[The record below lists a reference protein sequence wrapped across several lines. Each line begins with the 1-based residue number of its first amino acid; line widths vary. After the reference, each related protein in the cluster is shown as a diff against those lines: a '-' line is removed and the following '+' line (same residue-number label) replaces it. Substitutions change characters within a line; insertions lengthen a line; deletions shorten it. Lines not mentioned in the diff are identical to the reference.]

1 MNREE
6 TRVRA
11 AERCW
16 SVIGVLGGDRS
27 CPELVERTHCR
38 ECPVIVV
45 AAHRL
50 LSRLDVDL
58 ATSIGKPVTSA
69 GSAKSPTSAGA
80 MRAPTSGGSIKS
92 PTASGIAAPRRFE
105 PEPAAQTFSVITFD
119 VGGTNLALEAKRIVE
134 VSATRPI
141 RRVPHRA
148 SAAFLGLVNV
158 QGKLEPCFSLSVVL
172 GLPPDREPTEQRL
185 VVVGDESR
193 RCAFH
198 IQRVALRE
206 ADLGLVGDPPAT
218 VSAALDTHVRGIV
231 RLADRPWSL
240 LDVDRLLV
248 SLERTLA

>member
-1 MNREE
+1 
-6 TRVRA
+6 
-11 AERCW
+11 
-16 SVIGVLGGDRS
+16 
-27 CPELVERTHCR
+27 
-38 ECPVIVV
+38 
-45 AAHRL
+45 
-50 LSRLDVDL
+50 
-58 ATSIGKPVTSA
+58 
-69 GSAKSPTSAGA
+69 
-80 MRAPTSGGSIKS
+80 MRAESSGGSIKS
-92 PTASGIAAPRRFE
+92 PTAAGIAAPKRGE
-105 PEPAAQTFSVITFD
+105 PDAAPRTFSVITFD
-119 VGGTNLALEAKRIVE
+119 VGGTSLALEAKRIVE

-172 GLPPDREPTEQRL
+172 GLPPDRDPSEQRL